1 MVTEEFEVD
10 VVVLGAG
17 PVGENVADRIIAGG
31 LSAAIVEAEL
41 VGGECS
47 FWACIPSK
55 ALLRSGQALR
65 AARGLSGAREAVTG
79 QLDAGALLAHRNSAV
94 ADYDDATQLP
104 WLDSIDARLVR
115 GHGRLAGERT
125 VEVFAGNRLAV
136 GRSDGLTGAE
146 PERADGGRTEA
157 GAAGQA
163 RGAGAAEPHTR
174 IRARRAVVVATG
186 STPALPPIPGLA
198 TARVWTSREATGAAS
213 VPRRLLV
220 LGGGVVGVEMATAFC
235 DLGSAVTVIARGDRL
250 LAGVEPHA
258 SDLVADALRA
268 RGVDVRLS
276 TGVTAVARDG
286 ATVTVTTDGG
296 AGGDGAGG
304 DGAGGGGEQVVGE
317 ELLVAVGRTPA
328 STDLGL
334 PTVGIPDGSWLTVDE
349 SGLVQGPDGSPVV
362 GGWLYATGD
371 ITHRALLTHQG
382 KYAARAV
389 GDVIA
394 ARANGLADDDP
405 GLVPWGRYVPT
416 ADHAAVPQVVFSSP
430 EVAAVGLTEAAA
442 RAAGLPMA
450 AVEYDLGSVSGAHL
464 AAEDYAGWAKLVYDT
479 ERRVVLGVTLVGPD
493 VAEMIHAATVMV
505 VGEVPLSRL
514 WHAVPSFPTVSEIW
528 LRLLETIGR
537 E

>member
-1 MVTEEFEVD
+1 MAPEELEVD
-10 VVVLGAG
+10 VVVVGAG
-17 PVGENVADRIIAGG
+17 PVGENVADRVIAGG
-31 LSAAIVEAEL
+31 LSTAIVEAEL

-65 AARGLSGAREAVTG
+65 AAGALSGAREAVTG
-79 QLDAGALLAHRNSAV
+79 ALDARALLAHRDHAV
-94 ADYDDATQLP
+94 ADYDDATQVP

-115 GHGRLAGERT
+115 GHARLAGERT
-125 VEVFAGNRLAV
+125 VEVFAGNRLGV
-136 GRSDGLTGAE
+136 GRHDGLTGAE
-146 PERADGGRTEA
+146 PQRADGGRTEV
-157 GAAGQA
+157 GSHG
-163 RGAGAAEPHTR
+163 GAGAADQPHTR

-186 STPALPPIPGLA
+186 SSPALPPIPGLD
-198 TARVWTSREATGAAS
+198 TARVWTAREATGAVAA
-213 VPRRLLV
+213 PTRLLV
-220 LGGGVVGVEMATAFC
+220 LGGGVVGVEMATAFA
-235 DLGSAVTVIARGDRL
+235 DMGSAVTVLARGDRL
-250 LAGVEPHA
+250 LDGVEPHA
-258 SDLVADALRA
+258 SELVAKALSE
-268 RGVDVRLS
+268 RGVDIRLS
-276 TGVTAVARDG
+276 TQVTAVARAG

-296 AGGDGAGG
+296 
-304 DGAGGGGEQVVGE
+304 EQLVAE

-328 STDLGL
+328 SADLGL
-334 PTVGIPDGSWLTVDE
+334 ATVGIGDGSWLTVDE
-349 SGLVQGPDGSPVV
+349 SGLVQGPDGTPVA
-362 GGWLYATGD
+362 GGWLYAVGD
-371 ITHRALLTHQG
+371 ITHRVLLTHQG

-394 ARANGLADDDP
+394 ARARGLAEDDP
-405 GLVPWGRYVPT
+405 GLAPWGRYVPT

-442 RAAGLPMA
+442 RTAGLPVA
-450 AVEYDLGSVSGAHL
+450 AVQYDLGSVSGAHL

-528 LRLLETIGR
+528 LRLLEAIGR